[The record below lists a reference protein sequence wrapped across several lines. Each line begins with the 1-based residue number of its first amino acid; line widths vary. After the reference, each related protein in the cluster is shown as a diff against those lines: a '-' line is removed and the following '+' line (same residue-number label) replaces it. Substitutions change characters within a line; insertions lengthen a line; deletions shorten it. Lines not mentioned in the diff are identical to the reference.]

1 MGNKVS
7 TILTR
12 GFLGMVCAFVALAG
26 VGAFLGYANG
36 VGARP
41 NVPPGVLGAVV
52 GALSFLGFF
61 WPIAAVIGFVGG
73 IISGLAIEV
82 VKSAASNRRQ

>member
-12 GFLGMVCAFVALAG
+12 GFLGIVCAFVALAA
-26 VGAFLGYANG
+26 VGAVVGYQNG

-41 NVPPGVLGAVV
+41 NVPPGVLGAAVS
-52 GALSFLGFF
+52 ALSFLAFF
-61 WPIAAVIGFVGG
+61 WPIAVALGFVGG
-73 IISGLAIEV
+73 IIAGLAIEV